1 MKARWKNMTTQ
12 DRIINVLII
21 IFSMAVIVLA
31 ALQLLGIW
39 KNSINVYE
47 PLIGVVLLLQTI
59 YHWKKNRTVAIISL
73 CAAGFIFACVIVIL
87 VLPLFRGFGGNVM
100 GIWFM
105 MLGFNLLIPAIM
117 LGARKPSL

>member
-1 MKARWKNMTTQ
+1 MKARWKNITTQ

-47 PLIGVVLLLQTI
+47 PLIGVVLLLQAI

-73 CAAGFIFACVIVIL
+73 CAAGFIFTCAIVIL
-87 VLPLFRGFGGNVM
+87 ILPLFR
-100 GIWFM
+100 
-105 MLGFNLLIPAIM
+105 
-117 LGARKPSL
+117 

>member
-1 MKARWKNMTTQ
+1 MKARWNTMTTQ

-21 IFSMAVIVLA
+21 IFSIAVIVLA

-47 PLIGVVLLLQTI
+47 PLIGVVLLLQAI

-73 CAAGFIFACVIVIL
+73 CVAGFIFACAIVIL
-87 VLPLFRGFGGNVM
+87 VFPLFR
-100 GIWFM
+100 
-105 MLGFNLLIPAIM
+105 
-117 LGARKPSL
+117 